1 MWGGRG
7 EGTLKPKQYGSN
19 HLHIV
24 DHVVQSKSE
33 KKTYFLCVG
42 RWGEGGGYCFN
53 GTKSTKGA

>member
-33 KKTYFLCVG
+33 KKNIFFVCWAV
-42 RWGEGGGYCFN
+42 GGG
-53 GTKSTKGA
+53 GRLLL